1 MAQAALPVGASRL
14 APLVGA
20 SHPMT
25 ASRGFPIMLGRRP
38 RVPGGAATSGVLAMA
53 LLVAATVPASGQAA
67 PAPVYAP
74 PVTAPVTDAFRP
86 PDTPYGPGNR
96 GLKYDTQPGTDVR
109 ASADGEVVFAG
120 RVAWDLHVTVLH
132 ADGVRTSYSFLD
144 EIQVAAGQQVGRGDV
159 IGVAGDLLHFGAR
172 LGGSYFDPATL
183 FTSGDVQVE
192 LLPLEIPPG
201 ATADEEAAAL
211 RALAL
216 QRGGGGLSL
225 PGLGDVIVWLGDRAL
240 LVGHYASELSPMSRV
255 VDVGR
260 GVVDR
265 TLFAPPCTDDA
276 PPVRPA
282 AQRNRVALLVGG
294 LGSSSDSASIDQLQ
308 VDDLGYG
315 ERDVVRFSYA
325 GGRTPGSGA
334 SFSSLEPRPYVSA
347 DTQGDL
353 RRAAADLADAI
364 EAAASERPGSA
375 VDVYAHSMGGVVTRL
390 AVLDLERRGFPLES
404 LGLVATLAAPHDGAD
419 LATAVHA
426 ATTTLTGRAGLD
438 VAERLLDSG
447 LDPHGAAVEQLSETS
462 DVVAELGRSGVPDDV
477 ELISIAVRGDMV
489 VPAPRSRVDGARN
502 VTVPETGIDAH
513 SEMVGSDAVT
523 RELALALAEMPQR
536 CVGVWEAVSDEVIGH
551 GISYIQD
558 LGGYV
563 MAQHL

>member
-1 MAQAALPVGASRL
+1 MMLERRARASGA
-14 APLVGA
+14 
-20 SHPMT
+20 
-25 ASRGFPIMLGRRP
+25 
-38 RVPGGAATSGVLAMA
+38 AATSGALAMA
-53 LLVAATVPASGQAA
+53 LLLAATLPASGQPA

-74 PVTAPVTDAFRP
+74 PVTAPVIDAFRP

-120 RVAWDLHVTVLH
+120 RVAWDRHVTVLH

-144 EIQVAAGQQVGRGDV
+144 EVHVAVGQQVGRGEV
-159 IGVAGDLLHFGAR
+159 IGVAGNLLHFGAR
-172 LGGSYFDPATL
+172 LGDSYFDPATL
-183 FTSGDVQVE
+183 FTPGDVQVE

-216 QRGGGGLSL
+216 QRGGGGLSI
-225 PGLGDVIVWLGDRAL
+225 PGLGDVIGWLGNRAR
-240 LVGHYASELSPMSRV
+240 LVGHYARELSPLSHAI
-255 VDVGR
+255 DVGR
-260 GVVDR
+260 GVLER

-276 PPVRPA
+276 PPARPA
-282 AQRNRVALLVGG
+282 TQRERVALLVGG
-294 LGSSSDSASIDQLQ
+294 LGSSSDAASIDQLQ
-308 VDDLGYG
+308 IDELGYG

-325 GGRTPGSGA
+325 GGRTPHSGA
-334 SFSSLEPRPYVSA
+334 SFSSLEPRPYESA

-353 RRAAADLADAI
+353 RRSAAELADAI
-364 EAAASERPGSA
+364 EAVATDRPGA
-375 VDVYAHSMGGVVTRL
+375 TIDVYAHSMGGVVTRL
-390 AVLDLERRGFPLES
+390 ALLQLEQRGFPLES

-426 ATTTLTGRAGLD
+426 ATTTVTGRAGLD
-438 VAERLLDSG
+438 VADRLLDAG
-447 LDPHGAAVEQLSETS
+447 LDPHSTAVEQLSETS
-462 DVVAELGRSGVPDDV
+462 DVVAELDRAGVPDDV
-477 ELISIAVRGDMV
+477 ELVSIAARGDMI

-502 VTVPETGIDAH
+502 VTVPEAGIDAH
-513 SEMVGSDAVT
+513 SEMVASEAAT
-523 RELALALAEMPQR
+523 HELALALAEMPQG
-536 CVGVWEAVSDEVIGH
+536 CVGVRDALSDAVMGH